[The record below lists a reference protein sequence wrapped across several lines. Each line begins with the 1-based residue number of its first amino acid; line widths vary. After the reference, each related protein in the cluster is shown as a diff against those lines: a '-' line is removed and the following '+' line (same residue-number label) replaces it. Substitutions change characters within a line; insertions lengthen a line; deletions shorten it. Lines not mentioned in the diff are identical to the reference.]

1 MLEGSKNLPRSRIIT
16 NNPLVIERFKESIP
30 VEGGPAEVFK
40 EALQHLEKGAVLSGH
55 PLSGSIRLTA
65 NPYRS
70 IVVDAPEGAALDRN
84 GVAALLDAIDR
95 VERASRERIAPQECL
110 EDYAFID
117 LDLLK
122 AGISDDP
129 EKKV

>member
-1 MLEGSKNLPRSRIIT
+1 
-16 NNPLVIERFKESIP
+16 VIERFKESIP
-30 VEGGPAEVFK
+30 VEGGPVEVFK
-40 EALQHLEKGAVLSGH
+40 EALLLLENGAVLSGH
-55 PLSGSIRLTA
+55 PLSGSIRLTV

-70 IVVDAPEGAALDRN
+70 IVVETPEGAALDRN

-95 VERASRERIAPQECL
+95 VERASRERTVPRECL

-122 AGISDDP
+122 AGITDNP
-129 EKKV
+129 EKKFEP